1 MGDLGLGPCFQGK
14 WGFGMS
20 WVLGEFS
27 PDSLPKNKP
36 PCQPGWGREI
46 QEMWRWSFLER
57 GQSMPRTQE
66 GQDSLEGWG
75 RNQALDPGI
84 EVTVTPFRPY
94 RETCSPAQ
102 EDGRGDTIKVG
113 LT

>member
-1 MGDLGLGPCFQGK
+1 MGPCFQGK

-20 WVLGEFS
+20 WVLREFS

-36 PCQPGWGREI
+36 PCQPGWGREM
-46 QEMWRWSFLER
+46 QEMWHWGFLER

-75 RNQALDPGI
+75 RNQVLDPGI
-84 EVTVTPFRPY
+84 EVTVSPLSFSIEKNAAPFL
-94 RETCSPAQ
+94 Q
-102 EDGRGDTIKVG
+102 EDRRGDTIKVG